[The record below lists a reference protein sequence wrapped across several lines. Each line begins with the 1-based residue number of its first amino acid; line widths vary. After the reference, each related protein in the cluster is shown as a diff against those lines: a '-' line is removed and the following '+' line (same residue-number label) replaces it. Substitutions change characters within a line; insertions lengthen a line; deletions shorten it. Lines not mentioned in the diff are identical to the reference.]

1 MLQIYY
7 TTTGCLSNTL
17 AHPRELFKGSI
28 LSNAS
33 QMIML
38 HNHPSGNIHPSKDD
52 ILLTNRFISVCDL
65 MGIPLV
71 DHVIVGGGN
80 GEFYSF
86 KENHMIPDNNLYQMT
101 GEQPNR
107 YQPQLIHEAGRSR

>member
-1 MLQIYY
+1 
-7 TTTGCLSNTL
+7 
-17 AHPRELFKGSI
+17 
-28 LSNAS
+28 
-33 QMIML
+33 
-38 HNHPSGNIHPSKDD
+38 
-52 ILLTNRFISVCDL
+52 

-80 GEFYSF
+80 GEFFSF